1 MFDGREVVYTMGMTD
16 TESLRAKITEIKT
29 RFDADPDAFLAS
41 TTNLR
46 DADFAL
52 MGKLIQLYCYA
63 DLNARRI
70 IDALRHAAHGPGARN
85 ASRLQD
91 AQVFPKL
98 REIVAELWESNL
110 KEGVLKAADTVEM
123 HRLHRHNFA
132 HWAARRVGSEEA
144 LVLFTKN
151 AREAERRDGD
161 PQDPDQLKYGIVPLD
176 GFAEELV
183 KLEGHADYLAQSA
196 AHVERHLTEFTER
209 FAEMKK

>member
-1 MFDGREVVYTMGMTD
+1 MIDH
-16 TESLRAKITEIKT
+16 TERLRAQITDIKT

-41 TTNLR
+41 TIDLR

-52 MGKLIQLYCYA
+52 MGKVIQLYCYA

-70 IDALRHAAHGPGARN
+70 IDALRHAAQGPRARN

-98 REIVAELWESNL
+98 REIAAELWESNL
-110 KEGVLKAADTVEM
+110 KEGILKAADTVEM
-123 HRLHRHNFA
+123 HRIHRHNFA

-161 PQDPDQLKYGIVPLD
+161 PPEPDQLKYAMVSLN
-176 GFAEELV
+176 GFAEEV
-183 KLEGHADYLAQSA
+183 TKLEGHAQYLAESA
-196 AHVERHLTEFTER
+196 SHVERYLTEFSDR
-209 FAEMKK
+209 FAKIKR